1 MKERS
6 STLFVQEIK
15 TRKLKNHAT
24 INRYMLWHILTKEK
38 PWDWVT
44 HLFLSTS
51 GPFDS
56 ILIADLSYIFLEKG
70 RGSNKA
76 QNNLMKTDKSN
87 PNIHSWD
94 RKAELIHGTYAHEKG
109 WQKSSDE
116 PVGWNHESTFF
127 FLRHNLLRTNVP
139 NKASVIVGRW
149 IE

>member
-24 INRYMLWHILTKEK
+24 VNSYMLWHILIKEK

-44 HLFLSTS
+44 HTHIFSSTS

-56 ILIADLSYIFLEKG
+56 ILNVNLSYIFLGKG
-70 RGSNKA
+70 RGFNKA

-87 PNIHSWD
+87 PYIHSWD
-94 RKAELIHGTYAHEKG
+94 SKAELIHGVKRDCKNH
-109 WQKSSDE
+109 QMNSSDE
-116 PVGWNHESTFF
+116 IMKVLF